1 MLCVVRHWLRLCVCV
16 CAAAA
21 ESQQIVQKK
30 TFTKWINS
38 RLSADSGRPSIT
50 DLFDD
55 LRDGTHLLLLLET
68 LAGITLVS
76 IGSSLFPSVLWRCWL
91 GDRKSIRPVK
101 TGCWFVGADD
111 LTGDLHDLQLRLSP
125 TTSITLSFNKI
136 QNGDILIPANSG
148 SLGKMAFKTERER
161 ERERER
167 AVSTQLSSISFL
179 CTMSLWHSADCWVS
193 VVQCSLSEDWR

>member
-1 MLCVVRHWLRLCVCV
+1 MCV

-101 TGCWFVGADD
+101 TGCWFVGGDD
-111 LTGDLHDLQLRLSP
+111 LTGDLHALQLQLSP
-125 TTSITLSFNKI
+125 PPPSPLASIKSRMETFWYRLTRVHSEKWP
-136 QNGDILIPANSG
+136 L
-148 SLGKMAFKTERER
+148 KRRERER
-161 ERERER
+161 EREREQS
-167 AVSTQLSSISFL
+167 VLSFPLSRF
-179 CTMSLWHSADCWVS
+179 SAPCRCGTVPT
-193 VVQCSLSEDWR
+193 VE